1 MTGDRDPRSEG
12 EGPEREDGAGAAV
25 LAEGSGDEKPEL
37 QVEDEHHLDG
47 PPLADPAGF
56 RLRGDPP
63 RVMRLSR
70 QAMAT
75 LGAVGA
81 LAVGGSLPFALHSR
95 DKAAPE
101 EPYNTDSRPGTEKE
115 IGRGSCR
122 DRRVTNREI

>member
-56 RLRGDPP
+56 RLRRATPRVIGPP
-63 RVMRLSR
+63 RKTRG
-70 QAMAT
+70 T

-81 LAVGGSLPFALHSR
+81 RAVRGAPTFALQSR
-95 DKAAPE
+95 DKAAPA
-101 EPYNTDSRPGTEKE
+101 EPSTPHSPALPEQAASTPHTKAQ
-115 IGRGSCR
+115 
-122 DRRVTNREI
+122 